1 MGTVHTVVT
10 YSINPRWSCLDV
22 HFQARRGF
30 VRVSRTGA
38 LHSRIDAECA
48 SCFEA
53 LFPSGFA
60 SQAYARRA
68 LALGGKT
75 FSDFLRGGP
84 RAVRWSTGCLRPG
97 HPHNHLRAFGRDSE
111 FC

>member
-1 MGTVHTVVT
+1 
-10 YSINPRWSCLDV
+10 
-22 HFQARRGF
+22 
-30 VRVSRTGA
+30 
-38 LHSRIDAECA
+38 
-48 SCFEA
+48 

-84 RAVRWSTGCLRPG
+84 RAVRAQV
-97 HPHNHLRAFGRDSE
+97 AFGQGIRIIICEPSVVIQNFVD
-111 FC
+111 FL